1 MNSSTYFLMHAC
13 KHLAVKLKNLK
24 LEKYDI
30 ASLLGKLIAD
40 PVLMNTQVLLHFHLT
55 LNSI

>member
-1 MNSSTYFLMHAC
+1 MHAC
-13 KHLAVKLKNLK
+13 RHLAVKLKNLK
-24 LEKYDI
+24 LKKYDI

-40 PVLMNTQVLLHFHLT
+40 PVLMNAQFLLHFPLT